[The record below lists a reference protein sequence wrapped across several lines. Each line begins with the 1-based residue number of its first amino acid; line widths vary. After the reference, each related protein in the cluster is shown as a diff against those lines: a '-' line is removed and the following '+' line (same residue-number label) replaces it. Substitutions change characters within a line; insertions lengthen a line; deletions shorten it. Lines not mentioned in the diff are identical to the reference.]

1 VTFVV
6 SKDAKDT
13 LRRIQRQLRDFFS
26 ARAEELHRSTSQAL
40 DAATKAVKSD
50 EATRKNRLK
59 DVDAELT
66 RIGRLRQR
74 AIDLD
79 AQVRKAAKSGAPR
92 GGAPAGAGAGPGGA
106 QGAVRGQGGG
116 RA

>member
-1 VTFVV
+1 V

-79 AQVRKAAKSGAPR
+79 AQVRKAAKSGAAPR
-92 GGAPAGAGAGPGGA
+92 GGARARAGAGPSGA
-106 QGAVRGQGGG
+106 QGALRGQGGG